1 MKRTHLSL
9 YYLAGYLLPAGVALI
24 AAPQFALKLLFSN
37 GDYGTII
44 PRVVGVLILGLGI
57 IVVQIIRHRVE
68 VLYPTTLIV
77 RSIFLASF
85 VWLYYLSRDPLFLTL
100 LGIVGFGVLVTLFS
114 FIKDRK
120 SKTSSRE
127 N

>member
-24 AAPQFALKLLFSN
+24 AAPQFALKHLFSN
-37 GDYGTII
+37 ADYGNII
-44 PRVVGVLILGLGI
+44 PRFVGVLILGLGI

-77 RSIFLASF
+77 RTIFLASF
-85 VWLYYLSRDPLFLTL
+85 VWLYFFSNDPQFLTL
-100 LGIVGFGVLVTLFS
+100 LGIVGFGVLLTLFS
-114 FIKDRK
+114 FLGDRK
-120 SKTSSRE
+120 ARVS
-127 N
+127 